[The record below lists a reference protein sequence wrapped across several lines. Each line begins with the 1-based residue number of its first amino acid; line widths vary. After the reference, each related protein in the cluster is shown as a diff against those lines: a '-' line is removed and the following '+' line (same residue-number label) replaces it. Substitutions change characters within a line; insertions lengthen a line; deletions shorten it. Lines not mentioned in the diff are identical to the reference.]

1 VTQKVTFHNKAAI
14 KIQVQIFAG
23 RALVDTCLAG
33 PGETYTISADST
45 PFDIFFKNG
54 ATGWEVARQLNSDAT
69 TFTLNYR
76 QGRYSLA

>member
-1 VTQKVTFHNKAAI
+1 VKQKVTFHNKAAI
-14 KIQVQIFAG
+14 KIQAQIFAG
-23 RALVDTCLAG
+23 LALVDTCLAG

-69 TFTLNYR
+69 TFTLNHR